1 MLRRP
6 LQILLA
12 FVLILGLIPGLGEV
26 IEQGVELAR
35 HGHFAHSIAG
45 ERGPDH
51 VENGCSPIQ
60 HSCPCH
66 HGSPSS
72 AVGLQI
78 EQPRFEEWLTAM
90 IRADELPR
98 PSSLDHARPV
108 EPLAPTNRAT
118 APPTPPPNATV

>member
-12 FVLILGLIPGLGEV
+12 FVLSLGLVPGLGELV
-26 IEQGVELAR
+26 EQAVELAH
-35 HGHFAHSIAG
+35 HGHFAHSVAG

-51 VENGCSPIQ
+51 VENGCSPV
-60 HSCPCH
+60 HHTCPCH
-66 HGSPSS
+66 EGAPSTV
-72 AVGLQI
+72 AGLMI

-90 IRADELPR
+90 IRVDELPR
-98 PSSLDHARPV
+98 PASPDHARPV